1 MSFINLLRLF
11 VKYALL
17 IRCIR
22 RISFPLDRWFMRC
35 RANHRTDIA
44 VSFKRPFAIMR
55 TCDALQFCLSCH
67 WLFCYLRIYCS
78 RSPMVFH
85 SAFACDSKCRPN
97 FWNARYDMPL
107 SIMSERCFGHIGLV
121 GMCVFELLRA
131 WFSNGIQI
139 LTVYSIINRYFRIF
153 SNYPM
158 QIRTNFFKNN

>member
-78 RSPMVFH
+78 RSPMVFSSILH
-85 SAFACDSKCRPN
+85 LHVTRSAGPIFEMRDMTCHYPLCRNDVSATSAWSVCVYFNCYVLDSATAFR
-97 FWNARYDMPL
+97 FWQFTQS
-107 SIMSERCFGHIGLV
+107 SIAISEYFL
-121 GMCVFELLRA
+121 
-131 WFSNGIQI
+131 
-139 LTVYSIINRYFRIF
+139 II
-153 SNYPM
+153 PC
-158 QIRTNFFKNN
+158 K